1 MFWGTRDHANF
12 LSGNTGKYFKGKGNK
27 TNFWE
32 KGARKFRK
40 LLLGNKETWPI
51 IF

>member
-1 MFWGTRDHANF
+1 MLISFQGTLENNLREQ
-12 LSGNTGKYFKGKGNK
+12 GNK

-32 KGARKFRK
+32 QGALKFRK